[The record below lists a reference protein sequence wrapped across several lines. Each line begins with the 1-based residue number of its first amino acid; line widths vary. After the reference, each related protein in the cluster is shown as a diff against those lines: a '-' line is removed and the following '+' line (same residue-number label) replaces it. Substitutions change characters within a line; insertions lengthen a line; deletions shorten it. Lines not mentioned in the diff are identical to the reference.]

1 MSDQF
6 LSDLRQFM
14 PSERIYTDE
23 LRTLGWG
30 TDASFYRQI
39 PKVVLRSDGEEEISK
54 IVRLCQKYK
63 LPFTFRAAGTS
74 LSGQSCT
81 DSVLIVAGKHW
92 EKYSLEVSGEGQE
105 VRSIKLQPG
114 IVGARVNEILKPY
127 GRVFPPDP
135 ASIGSAMVGGIV
147 INNASGMNCGVH
159 ANSDRMMVSAKIILT
174 DGTVLDTG
182 DEKSREAFRKSH
194 PEFLKKIEALRDKV
208 RADKP
213 LADRIA
219 RKYSIKN
226 VTGLNLRPL
235 IAYDDPFD
243 IIAHS
248 MVGSEGTLA
257 FLSEVTMKTLKD
269 YKYKASAMVYFL
281 TMKESCEAVVA
292 MKKLKAG
299 DEDLEMS
306 AENLMVKSAE
316 MLDYKS
322 LSSVDDPV
330 FLQYKQDVDAGK
342 IEGVEPG
349 DYHNLTAILTETK
362 GITHKQLLDKIE
374 AIKKCLGQFRLYIP
388 AEFTEDPAIYG
399 KYWAIRSGIFPS
411 VGGTRPIG
419 TSCLIEDVAFPIES
433 LPEATVKLQ
442 KLIADHGYDDA
453 CIYGHAFEGNYHF
466 ILNQSFADEH
476 EVARYAEMMRDVAKL
491 VVEGYD
497 GSLKAE
503 HGTGRNMAPFVKYE
517 WGDKAYETMKE
528 LKAIFDPDGL
538 LNQGVV
544 FNDDPDCFIKCLKPL
559 PVLDYDFKSVPDGG
573 HYLMDPKLST
583 AKETIEQVKRAN
595 KCIECGF
602 CEVNCMSCGLTLSS
616 RMRIAVQR
624 EICHLEATGENPERA
639 ATLRKQYKYYG
650 DQTCATDGLC
660 STSCPMK
667 INTGELTH
675 LIRQLDMNKS
685 TLGYQVGEFAA
696 NHMAGI
702 KSGLRVVLDVA
713 HAAHVTL
720 GPKLMTSVCRTMNKM
735 GMPLWTTAMPKKKRQ
750 PKKSDLTQF
759 IINSIDHSPLNI
771 DHSAA
776 QKDPSANNGQSPT
789 PNGQSSMV
797 NGQSSMVNGQ
807 SSMVNGQS
815 SMVNGQSSM
824 VNGQSSMVNGQ
835 SPNPKVVYFP
845 SCINQTMGQS
855 KQGGKIHDLVDEVIQ
870 LMAKAGYEVIF
881 PEGMERMCCGQ
892 IWESK
897 GMLDIADRK
906 SAELEAALWKAS
918 EQGKYP
924 VLCAQSPCLHRM
936 KKVMHK
942 MKLYEPAEFIMEYLV
957 PRLDFHPTDRHI
969 ALHLTCSTRE
979 MGVDKDM
986 IALARLCST
995 NVFLPEGVGC
1005 CGFAGDRGFT
1015 FPELNKYGL
1024 RKLRPQ
1030 IEANRIEVGYSNSR
1044 TCEIGLETNTGI
1056 PYMSIVYLVNEC
1068 TTARR

>member
-1 MSDQF
+1 MFKQF
-6 LSDLRQFM
+6 LTELKQLLPAD
-14 PSERIYTDE
+14 RIYTDE

-30 TDASFYRQI
+30 TDASFYRMI
-39 PKVVLRSDGEEEISK
+39 PKVVVRSDGEEEVSRIIK
-54 IVRLCQKYK
+54 TCRKYK

-92 EKYSLEVSGEGQE
+92 EKFSLSPDGEN
-105 VRSIKLQPG
+105 IKLQPG

-159 ANSDRMMVSAKIILT
+159 ANSDRMLLSARIILA
-174 DGTVLDTG
+174 DGTILDTG
-182 DEKSREAFRKSH
+182 SEESREQFRKSH
-194 PEFLKKIEALRDKV
+194 PEFIQKIETLRDKV
-208 RADKP
+208 RVDEQ
-213 LADRIA
+213 LASRI
-219 RKYSIKN
+219 RNKYSIKN

-235 IAYDDPFD
+235 VAYDDPFD

-257 FLSEVTMKTLKD
+257 FLSEVTMRTLRD
-269 YKYKASAMVYFL
+269 YPFKASAMVYFL
-281 TMKESCEAVVA
+281 TMKESCETVVA

-299 DEDLEMS
+299 DEDLQMS
-306 AENLMVKSAE
+306 AEQLMVKSAE

-330 FLQYKQDVDAGK
+330 FLQYKKDVDAGK

-362 GITHKQLLDKIE
+362 AVTHEQLQEKISS
-374 AIKKCLGQFRLYIP
+374 IKECLGQFRLYQP
-388 AEFTEDPAIYG
+388 AEFTEDPAVYG

-411 VGGTRPIG
+411 VGGTRPVG

-442 KLIADHGYDDA
+442 QLIADHGYDDA

-466 ILNQSFADEH
+466 ILNQSFSDEH
-476 EVARYAEMMRDVAKL
+476 EVARYAEMMREVAKL

-517 WGDKAYETMKE
+517 WGEKAYEVMKE
-528 LKAIFDPDGL
+528 LKQIFDPDGL
-538 LNQGVV
+538 LNQGVI

-559 PVLDYDFKSVPDGG
+559 PVLDYDFDSVPDGG
-573 HYLMDPKLST
+573 KYLMDSTLST
-583 AKETIEQVKRAN
+583 AKETVEQVKRAN

-624 EICHLEATGENPERA
+624 EIRHLTKTGENPARL
-639 ATLRKQYKYYG
+639 ATLKKQYKYYG

-675 LIRQLDMNKS
+675 LIRQLDMNQSKV
-685 TLGYQVGEFAA
+685 GYQIGEFAA

-713 HAAHVTL
+713 HLGHVTL
-720 GPKLMTSVCRTMNKM
+720 GPTLMTSVCRGMNKM
-735 GMPLWTTAMPKKKRQ
+735 GLPLWTTAMPKKKRQ

-759 IINSIDHSPLNI
+759 IIEKSIPHHEGEGNHNSQFSTLN
-771 DHSAA
+771 S
-776 QKDPSANNGQSPT
+776 QL
-789 PNGQSSMV
+789 
-797 NGQSSMVNGQ
+797 
-807 SSMVNGQS
+807 
-815 SMVNGQSSM
+815 
-824 VNGQSSMVNGQ
+824 
-835 SPNPKVVYFP
+835 KVVYFP
-845 SCINQTMGQS
+845 SCINQTMGLS
-855 KQGGKIHDLVDEVIQ
+855 KEAKVKHALVDEVIQ
-870 LMAKAGYEVIF
+870 LMTKAGYEVIF
-881 PEGMERMCCGQ
+881 PEGMEKMCCGQ

-936 KKVMHK
+936 RKVMKK
-942 MKLYEPAEFIMEYLV
+942 MKLYEPAEFIMTYLKD
-957 PRLDFHPTDRHI
+957 RLEFHQTDKHI
-969 ALHLTCSTRE
+969 ALHLTCSTRQ

-986 IALARLCST
+986 IALAKLCSK
-995 NVFLPEGVGC
+995 NVYLPEGVGC

-1015 FPELNKYGL
+1015 FPEMNRYAL

-1030 IEANRIEVGYSNSR
+1030 IEKNHIEVGYSNSR
-1044 TCEIGLETNTGI
+1044 TCEIGLEANTGI
-1056 PYMSIVYLVNEC
+1056 PYMSIIYLVNLC
-1068 TTARR
+1068 TTAKA

>member
-1 MSDQF
+1 MKIENRPARGLVENWECRMIKEF
-6 LSDLRQFM
+6 LSNLRQFM
-14 PSERIYTDE
+14 PSDRIYTDE

-39 PKVVLRSDGEEEISK
+39 PKVVLRSDGEAEISK
-54 IVRLCQKYK
+54 IVQLCKKYQ

-92 EKYSLEVSGEGQE
+92 EGYRLADDHE
-105 VRSIKLQPG
+105 RITLQPG
-114 IVGARVNEILKPY
+114 IVGARVNQILKPY

-147 INNASGMNCGVH
+147 VNNASGMNCGVH
-159 ANSDRMMVSAKIILT
+159 ANSDRMMVSARMVLT

-182 DEKSREAFRKSH
+182 DEESRAAFRRSH
-194 PEFLKKIEALRDKV
+194 PEMIKKIEALRDRV
-208 RADKP
+208 RADEE
-213 LADRIA
+213 LASRI
-219 RKYSIKN
+219 RKKYSIKN
-226 VTGLNLRPL
+226 VTGLNMRPL
-235 IAYDDPFD
+235 VAYDNPFD

-257 FLSEVTMKTLKD
+257 FLSEVTMRTLKD
-269 YKYKASAMVYFL
+269 YPYKASAMVYFL

-299 DEDLEMS
+299 DEDLAMS

-316 MLDYKS
+316 MLDYMS

-330 FLQYKQDVDAGK
+330 YLQYQKDVDAGK
-342 IEGVEPG
+342 IPGVEPG

-362 GITHKQLLDKIE
+362 GITHEQLLEKVE
-374 AIKKCLGQFRLYIP
+374 RIKECLGQFQLYIP

-411 VGGTRPIG
+411 VGGTRPVG

-442 KLIADHGYDDA
+442 RLIADHGYADA

-491 VVEGYD
+491 VVEEYD

-517 WGDKAYETMKE
+517 WGEKAYEVMKE

-538 LNQGVV
+538 LNRGVI

-559 PVLDYDFKSVPDGG
+559 PVLDFDYDKVPDGG
-573 HYLMDPKLST
+573 HYLMDPSLST
-583 AKETIEQVKRAN
+583 AQETVRQVKRAN

-624 EICHLEATGENPERA
+624 EIRHLTSTGENPERLA
-639 ATLRKQYKYYG
+639 KLKRQYKYYG

-675 LIRQLDMNKS
+675 LIRQMDMNES
-685 TLGYQVGEFAA
+685 PTGYKIGEFAA

-702 KSGLRVVLDVA
+702 KSGLRVMLDVA
-713 HAAHVTL
+713 HVAHVTL
-720 GPKLMTSVCRTMNKM
+720 GSTLMTDICRGMNKM
-735 GMPLWTTAMPKKKRQ
+735 GLPLWTTAMPKKKRQ
-750 PKKSDLTQF
+750 PKPSDLTQM
-759 IINSIDHSPLNI
+759 IIKSIEVRGEKEEVRGKKQTS
-771 DHSAA
+771 
-776 QKDPSANNGQSPT
+776 
-789 PNGQSSMV
+789 
-797 NGQSSMVNGQ
+797 
-807 SSMVNGQS
+807 
-815 SMVNGQSSM
+815 
-824 VNGQSSMVNGQ
+824 
-835 SPNPKVVYFP
+835 KVVYFP
-845 SCINQTMGQS
+845 SCINQTMGLS
-855 KQGGKIHDLVDEVIQ
+855 KESPVKQPLVDEICE
-870 LMAKAGYEVIF
+870 LMRKAGYEVIF

-918 EQGKYP
+918 EEGKYP

-942 MKLYEPAEFIMEYLV
+942 MHLYEPAEFIMKYLV
-957 PRLDFHPTDRHI
+957 ERLDFHPIDRHV

-986 IALARLCST
+986 IALAKMCST

-1015 FPELNKYGL
+1015 FPELNQYGL

-1030 IEANRIEVGYSNSR
+1030 IEANHIEVGYSNSR
-1044 TCEIGLETNTGI
+1044 TCEIGLESNTGI

-1068 TTARR
+1068 TSAKA

>member
-1 MSDQF
+1 MIQQF
-6 LSDLRQFM
+6 LSDIRQFL
-14 PSERIYTDE
+14 PSDRIYTDE

-39 PKVVLRSDGEEEISK
+39 PKVVIRSDGEEEIAK
-54 IVRLCQKYK
+54 IVKICKKYK

-92 EKYSLEVSGEGQE
+92 EKYEMGENQDT
-105 VRSIKLQPG
+105 IKLQPG
-114 IVGARVNEILKPY
+114 IVGARVNEILKPF

-159 ANSDRMMVSAKIILT
+159 ANSDRMMVSARVILT

-182 DEKSREAFRKSH
+182 DEKSREQFRQSH
-194 PEFLKKIEALRDKV
+194 PEFIAKIEALRDKV
-208 RADKP
+208 RADEE
-213 LADRIA
+213 LASRI
-219 RKYSIKN
+219 RTKYSIKN

-248 MVGSEGTLA
+248 MVGSEGTLG
-257 FLSEVTMKTLKD
+257 FLSEVTMRTLRD
-269 YKYKASAMVYFL
+269 YPFKASAMVYFL

-292 MKKLKAG
+292 MKKMKAG
-299 DEDLEMS
+299 EEDLAYS
-306 AENLMVKSAE
+306 AENLVVKSAE

-330 FLQYKQDVDAGK
+330 FLQYKKDVDASK
-342 IEGVEPG
+342 IEGVQPG

-362 GITHKQLLDKIE
+362 AVTHEQLLAKIK
-374 AIKKCLGQFRLYIP
+374 AITDCLTQFNLYGLV
-388 AEFTEDPAIYG
+388 EFTEDPAVYG

-411 VGGTRPIG
+411 VGGTRPVG

-476 EVARYAEMMRDVAKL
+476 EVARYAEMMREVAKL

-517 WGDKAYETMKE
+517 WGDKAYEAMKE

-538 LNQGVV
+538 LNKGVI

-559 PVLDYDFKSVPDGG
+559 PVLDYDFDKVPDGG
-573 HYLMDPKLST
+573 HYLMDPSLST

-624 EICHLEATGENPERA
+624 EIRHLTTTGSNPERL
-639 ATLRKQYKYYG
+639 ATLKKQYKYYG

-675 LIRQLDMNKS
+675 IIRQMDMNES
-685 TLGYQVGEFAA
+685 PTGYKVGEFAA

-713 HAAHVTL
+713 HMAHVTL
-720 GPKLMTSVCRTMNKM
+720 GPTMMTGIARGMNKM
-735 GMPLWTTAMPKKKRQ
+735 GLPLWTTAMPKKKRQ

-759 IINSIDHSPLNI
+759 IIEKSIPQKEEEHFPL
-771 DHSAA
+771 
-776 QKDPSANNGQSPT
+776 
-789 PNGQSSMV
+789 
-797 NGQSSMVNGQ
+797 
-807 SSMVNGQS
+807 
-815 SMVNGQSSM
+815 
-824 VNGQSSMVNGQ
+824 
-835 SPNPKVVYFP
+835 KVVYFP

-855 KQGGKIHDLVDEVIQ
+855 KHGGKIHHLVDEVIQ

-881 PEGMERMCCGQ
+881 PEGMDRMCCGQ

-918 EQGKYP
+918 EEGKYP

-936 KKVMHK
+936 RKVMHK
-942 MKLYEPAEFIMEYLV
+942 MHLYEPAEFIMKYLV
-957 PRLDFHPTDRHI
+957 PRLDFHQIDRPI
-969 ALHLTCSTRE
+969 ALHITCSTRQ
-979 MGVDKDM
+979 MGVADDL
-986 IALARLCST
+986 INLAKMCST
-995 NVFLPEGVGC
+995 KVFLPEGVGC

-1030 IEANRIEVGYSNSR
+1030 IEANHIEVGYSNSR

-1068 TTARR
+1068 TTKKG

>member
-1 MSDQF
+1 MLNQF
-6 LSDLRQFM
+6 LSDIRQFL
-14 PSERIYTDE
+14 PSDRIYTDE

-39 PKVVLRSDGEEEISK
+39 PKVVIRSDGEEEISK
-54 IVRLCQKYK
+54 IVQLCKK
-63 LPFTFRAAGTS
+63 HHLPFTFRAAGTS

-92 EKYSLEVSGEGQE
+92 EKYEILEENGKGKEE
-105 VRSIKLQPG
+105 REYTIRLQPG

-159 ANSDRMMVSAKIILT
+159 ANSDRMMISARIILT

-208 RADKP
+208 RADEK
-213 LADRIA
+213 LASRI
-219 RKYSIKN
+219 RTKYSIKN

-235 IAYDDPFD
+235 VAYDDPFD

-281 TMKESCEAVVA
+281 TMKESCEAVVS

-299 DEDLEMS
+299 DEDLAMS
-306 AENLMVKSAE
+306 AEQLMVKSAE

-330 FLQYKQDVDAGK
+330 FLQYQKDVDAGK
-342 IEGVEPG
+342 IAGVEPG

-362 GITHKQLLDKIE
+362 GITHEQLLEKIE
-374 AIKKCLGQFRLYIP
+374 KIKECLGQFKLYVP
-388 AEFTEDPAIYG
+388 AEFTEDPAVYG

-453 CIYGHAFEGNYHF
+453 GIYGHAFEGNYHF

-517 WGDKAYETMKE
+517 WGDKAYEVMKE
-528 LKAIFDPDGL
+528 LKAIFDPEGL
-538 LNQGVV
+538 LNKGVI

-559 PVLDYDFKSVPDGG
+559 PVLDYDFKSIPDGG

-624 EICHLEATGENPERA
+624 EICYLEATGRDPERVA
-639 ATLRKQYKYYG
+639 KLRKQYKYYG

-675 LIRQLDMNKS
+675 LIRQLDMNNS
-685 TLGYQVGEFAA
+685 TVGYQVGEFAA

-720 GPKLMTSVCRTMNKM
+720 GPKLMTTVCRTMNKM
-735 GMPLWTTAMPKKKRQ
+735 GLPLWTTAMPKKKRQ

-759 IINSIDHSPLNI
+759 IIEKSIPHKEEEHSPL
-771 DHSAA
+771 
-776 QKDPSANNGQSPT
+776 
-789 PNGQSSMV
+789 
-797 NGQSSMVNGQ
+797 
-807 SSMVNGQS
+807 
-815 SMVNGQSSM
+815 
-824 VNGQSSMVNGQ
+824 
-835 SPNPKVVYFP
+835 KVVYFP

-855 KQGGKIHDLVDEVIQ
+855 RQGGKIHDLVRSSSPRAWSGCVVDKSGNQ
-870 LMAKAGYEVIF
+870 KACSTSPTARV
-881 PEGMERMCCGQ
+881 PS
-892 IWESK
+892 SK
-897 GMLDIADRK
+897 PLSGRLQSRANI
-906 SAELEAALWKAS
+906 
-918 EQGKYP
+918 
-924 VLCAQSPCLHRM
+924 LCS
-936 KKVMHK
+936 
-942 MKLYEPAEFIMEYLV
+942 V
-957 PRLDFHPTDRHI
+957 PR
-969 ALHLTCSTRE
+969 
-979 MGVDKDM
+979 V
-986 IALARLCST
+986 
-995 NVFLPEGVGC
+995 
-1005 CGFAGDRGFT
+1005 
-1015 FPELNKYGL
+1015 
-1024 RKLRPQ
+1024 
-1030 IEANRIEVGYSNSR
+1030 
-1044 TCEIGLETNTGI
+1044 
-1056 PYMSIVYLVNEC
+1056 LVC
-1068 TTARR
+1068 TA

>member
-1 MSDQF
+1 MNLQF
-6 LSDLRQFM
+6 LSELKQYL
-14 PSERIYTDE
+14 PSDRIYTDE

-39 PKVVLRSDGEEEISK
+39 PKVVIRSDGEEEISK
-54 IVRLCQKYK
+54 IVKTCQKYK
-63 LPFTFRAAGTS
+63 MPYTFRAAGTS

-92 EKYSLEVSGEGQE
+92 EKYELGPNQDT
-105 VRSIKLQPG
+105 IKLQPG
-114 IVGARVNEILKPY
+114 IVGGRVNEILKPF

-159 ANSDRMMVSAKIILT
+159 ANSDRMLVSARIILT
-174 DGTVLDTG
+174 DGTILDTG
-182 DEKSREAFRKSH
+182 DKESREQFARSH
-194 PEFLKKIEALRDKV
+194 PEFLRKIETLRDKV
-208 RADKP
+208 RANEA
-213 LADRIA
+213 LASRICN
-219 RKYSIKN
+219 KYSIKN

-257 FLSEVTMKTLKD
+257 FLSEVTMKTLHD
-269 YKYKASAMVYFL
+269 YPYKASAMVYFL
-281 TMKESCEAVVA
+281 SMKESCEAVVA
-292 MKKLKAG
+292 MKKMKAG
-299 DEDLEMS
+299 EEDMAYS
-306 AENLMVKSAE
+306 AENLVVKSAE

-322 LSSVDDPV
+322 LSSVNDPV
-330 FLQYKQDVDAGK
+330 FLQYKKDVDAGK
-342 IEGVEPG
+342 IEGVLPG
-349 DYHNLTAILTETK
+349 DYHDLTAILTETK
-362 GITHKQLLDKIE
+362 GITHEQLLEKIGK
-374 AIKKCLGQFRLYIP
+374 IKSCLEQFRLYIP
-388 AEFTEDPAIYG
+388 AEFTEDPKVYG

-411 VGGTRPIG
+411 VGGTRPLG

-442 KLIADHGYDDA
+442 KMIADHGYDDA

-476 EVARYAEMMRDVAKL
+476 EVARYAEMMRDVARL
-491 VVEGYD
+491 VVEEYD

-503 HGTGRNMAPFVKYE
+503 HGTGRNMAPFVRYE
-517 WGDKAYETMKE
+517 WRDEAYEAMKE
-528 LKAIFDPDGL
+528 LKAIFDPDCL
-538 LNQGVV
+538 LNQGVI

-559 PVLDYDFKSVPDGG
+559 PVLDYDFDSVPDGG
-573 HYLMDPKLST
+573 HYLMDSSLST
-583 AKETIEQVKRAN
+583 AKETVEQVKRAN

-624 EICHLEATGENPERA
+624 EIRYLAATGSNPERL
-639 ATLRKQYKYYG
+639 ATLKKQYKYYG

-675 LIRQLDMNKS
+675 LIRQMDMNNSRMGYK
-685 TLGYQVGEFAA
+685 LGDFAA

-713 HAAHVTL
+713 HLGHVTL
-720 GPKLMTSVCRTMNKM
+720 GPTLMTGIARGMNKM
-735 GMPLWTTAMPKKKRQ
+735 GLPLWTTAMPKKHRQ

-759 IINSIDHSPLNI
+759 IIEKSIPQKEKEHLPLR
-771 DHSAA
+771 
-776 QKDPSANNGQSPT
+776 
-789 PNGQSSMV
+789 
-797 NGQSSMVNGQ
+797 
-807 SSMVNGQS
+807 
-815 SMVNGQSSM
+815 
-824 VNGQSSMVNGQ
+824 
-835 SPNPKVVYFP
+835 VVYFP

-855 KQGGKIHDLVDEVIQ
+855 KHGGKIHDLVDEVIQ
-870 LMAKAGYEVIF
+870 LMAKAGYETIF

-918 EQGKYP
+918 DEGRYP

-936 KKVMHK
+936 RKVMHK
-942 MKLYEPAEFIMEYLV
+942 MHLYEPAEFIMKFLV
-957 PRLDFHPTDRHI
+957 PRLDFHPIDRHI
-969 ALHLTCSTRE
+969 ALHLTCSTRQ
-979 MGVDKDM
+979 MGVADDL
-986 IALARLCST
+986 IALAKMCSD

-1030 IEANRIEVGYSNSR
+1030 IEANHIEVGYSNSR

-1068 TTARR
+1068 TTPKAI

>member
-1 MSDQF
+1 MKRF
-6 LSDLRQFM
+6 LNDIKGILPADRV
-14 PSERIYTDE
+14 YTDE
-23 LRTLGWG
+23 LRTLAWG
-30 TDASFYRQI
+30 TDASFYRMTPQVVIRAKDEAEVSQI
-39 PKVVLRSDGEEEISK
+39 VKTAN
-54 IVRLCQKYK
+54 KYG

-74 LSGQSCT
+74 LSGQSVS
-81 DSVLIVAGKHW
+81 DSILIVAGKNW
-92 EKYSLEVSGEGQE
+92 EDFSVAADSN
-105 VRSIKLQPG
+105 SITLQPG
-114 IVGARVNEILKPY
+114 IVGARVNQILKPL

-147 INNASGMNCGVH
+147 ANNASGMNCGTH
-159 ANSDRMMVSAKIILT
+159 ANSDRMLLSARLVLP

-182 DEKSREAFRKSH
+182 DAVSRETFKKSH
-194 PEFLKKIEALRDKV
+194 PDFIARIEALRDRI
-208 RADKP
+208 RANGP
-213 LADRIA
+213 LADRI
-219 RKYSIKN
+219 RKKYSIKN
-226 VTGLNLRPL
+226 VTGLNLRPF

-243 IIAHS
+243 IIAHCV
-248 MVGSEGTLA
+248 VGSEGTLA
-257 FLSEVTMKTLKD
+257 FISRVTMRTLHD
-269 YKYKASAMVYFL
+269 YPCKASAMLYFF
-281 TMKESCEAVVA
+281 TMRESCEAVVA
-292 MKKLKAG
+292 LKQLHSSEA
-299 DEDLEMS
+299 DIAMS
-306 AENLMVKSAE
+306 EENLMVKSAE
-316 MLDYKS
+316 MLDYLS
-322 LSSVDDPV
+322 LASVDDPV
-330 FLQYKQDVDAGK
+330 YLQYKRDVDAGK
-342 IEGVEPG
+342 IPGVAPG

-362 GITHKQLLDKIE
+362 GVTHEQLLEKID
-374 AIKKCLGQFRLYIP
+374 AISKCLKQFSLYQP
-388 AEFTEDPAIYG
+388 VEFTEDPKVYG

-517 WGDKAYETMKE
+517 WGEKAYEAMKE
-528 LKAIFDPDGL
+528 LKAIFDPEGL
-538 LNQGVV
+538 LNQGVI

-559 PVLDYDFKSVPDGG
+559 PVLDYDFDSVPDGG
-573 HYLMDPKLST
+573 HYLMDPELST

-624 EICHLEATGENPERA
+624 EIRELEVTGRDPQRA

-713 HAAHVTL
+713 HLAHITL
-720 GPKLMTSVCRTMNKM
+720 GPTLMTNVCRTMNKM
-735 GMPLWTTAMPKKKRQ
+735 GLPLWTTAMPKKRRQ
-750 PKKSDLTQF
+750 PKPSDLTQF
-759 IINSIDHSPLNI
+759 IIEKSIPHKEQEHSDL
-771 DHSAA
+771 
-776 QKDPSANNGQSPT
+776 
-789 PNGQSSMV
+789 
-797 NGQSSMVNGQ
+797 
-807 SSMVNGQS
+807 
-815 SMVNGQSSM
+815 
-824 VNGQSSMVNGQ
+824 
-835 SPNPKVVYFP
+835 KVVYFP

-855 KQGGKIHDLVDEVIQ
+855 KNGPMKHDLVDEVIQ

-906 SAELEAALWKAS
+906 SAELEKALWKAS
-918 EQGKYP
+918 EHGKYP

-936 KKVMHK
+936 RKVMKK
-942 MKLYEPAEFIMEYLV
+942 MKLYEPAEFIMTYLV
-957 PRLDFHPTDRHI
+957 DRLDFHPTDKHI
-969 ALHLTCSTRE
+969 ALHLTCSTRQ

-986 IALARLCST
+986 IALAKLCSN
-995 NVFLPEGVGC
+995 NVYLPEGVGC

-1015 FPELNKYGL
+1015 FPEMNRYAL

-1030 IEANRIEVGYSNSR
+1030 IEKNNIEVGYSNSR

-1056 PYMSIVYLVNEC
+1056 PYMSIVYLVNTC
-1068 TTARR
+1068 TTPKKG

>member
-1 MSDQF
+1 MIKEF

-14 PSERIYTDE
+14 PSDRIYTDE

-39 PKVVLRSDGEEEISK
+39 PKVVLRSDGEAEISK
-54 IVRLCQKYK
+54 IVQLCKKYQ

-92 EKYSLEVSGEGQE
+92 EGYRLADDHE
-105 VRSIKLQPG
+105 RITLQPG
-114 IVGARVNEILKPY
+114 IVGARVNQILKPY

-147 INNASGMNCGVH
+147 VNNASGMNCGVH
-159 ANSDRMMVSAKIILT
+159 ANSDRMMVSARMVLT

-182 DEKSREAFRKSH
+182 DEESRAAFRRSH
-194 PEFLKKIEALRDKV
+194 PEMIKKIEALRDRV
-208 RADKP
+208 RADEE
-213 LADRIA
+213 LASRI
-219 RKYSIKN
+219 RKKYSIKN

-235 IAYDDPFD
+235 VAYDDPFD

-257 FLSEVTMKTLKD
+257 FLSEVTMRTLKD
-269 YKYKASAMVYFL
+269 YPYKASAMVYFL

-299 DEDLEMS
+299 DEDLAMS

-316 MLDYKS
+316 MLDYMS

-330 FLQYKQDVDAGK
+330 YLQYQKDVDAGK
-342 IEGVEPG
+342 IPGVEPG

-362 GITHKQLLDKIE
+362 GITHEQLLEKVE
-374 AIKKCLGQFRLYIP
+374 RIKECLGQFQLYLP
-388 AEFTEDPAIYG
+388 AEFTEDPAVYG

-411 VGGTRPIG
+411 VGGTRPVG

-442 KLIADHGYDDA
+442 RLIADHGYADA

-491 VVEGYD
+491 VVEEYD

-517 WGDKAYETMKE
+517 WGEKAYEVMKE

-538 LNQGVV
+538 LNRGVI

-559 PVLDYDFKSVPDGG
+559 PVLDFDYDKVPDGG
-573 HYLMDPKLST
+573 HYLMEPSLST
-583 AKETIEQVKRAN
+583 AQETVRQVKRAN

-624 EICHLEATGENPERA
+624 EIRHLTSTGENPERLA
-639 ATLRKQYKYYG
+639 KLKRQYKYYG

-675 LIRQLDMNKS
+675 LIRQMDMNES
-685 TLGYQVGEFAA
+685 PTGYKIGEFAA

-702 KSGLRVVLDVA
+702 KSGLRVMLDVA
-713 HAAHVTL
+713 HVAHVTL
-720 GPKLMTSVCRTMNKM
+720 GSTLMTDICRGMNKM
-735 GMPLWTTAMPKKKRQ
+735 GLPLWTTAMPKKKRQ
-750 PKKSDLTQF
+750 PKPSDLTQM
-759 IINSIDHSPLNI
+759 IIKSIEVRGEKEEVRGKKQTS
-771 DHSAA
+771 
-776 QKDPSANNGQSPT
+776 
-789 PNGQSSMV
+789 
-797 NGQSSMVNGQ
+797 
-807 SSMVNGQS
+807 
-815 SMVNGQSSM
+815 
-824 VNGQSSMVNGQ
+824 
-835 SPNPKVVYFP
+835 KVVYFP
-845 SCINQTMGQS
+845 SCINQTMGLS
-855 KQGGKIHDLVDEVIQ
+855 KESPVKQPLVDEICE
-870 LMAKAGYEVIF
+870 LMRKAGYEVIF

-918 EQGKYP
+918 EEGKYP

-942 MKLYEPAEFIMEYLV
+942 MHLYEPAEFIMKYLV
-957 PRLDFHPTDRHI
+957 ERLDFHPIDRHV

-986 IALARLCST
+986 ITLAKMCST

-1015 FPELNKYGL
+1015 FPELNQYGL

-1030 IEANRIEVGYSNSR
+1030 IEANHIEVGYSNSR
-1044 TCEIGLETNTGI
+1044 TCEIGLESNTGI

-1068 TTARR
+1068 TSAKA

>member
-1 MSDQF
+1 MNLQF
-6 LSDLRQFM
+6 LSELKQYL
-14 PSERIYTDE
+14 PSDRIYTDE

-39 PKVVLRSDGEEEISK
+39 PKVVIRSDGEEEISK
-54 IVRLCQKYK
+54 IVKTCQKYK
-63 LPFTFRAAGTS
+63 MPYTFRAAGTS

-92 EKYSLEVSGEGQE
+92 EKYELGPNQDT
-105 VRSIKLQPG
+105 IKLQPG
-114 IVGARVNEILKPY
+114 IVGGRVNEILKPF

-159 ANSDRMMVSAKIILT
+159 ANSDRMLVSARIILT
-174 DGTVLDTG
+174 DGTILDTG
-182 DEKSREAFRKSH
+182 DKESREQFARSH
-194 PEFLKKIEALRDKV
+194 PEFLRKIEALRDKV
-208 RADKP
+208 RANEA
-213 LADRIA
+213 LASRICN
-219 RKYSIKN
+219 KYSIKN

-257 FLSEVTMKTLKD
+257 FLSEVTMKTLHD
-269 YKYKASAMVYFL
+269 YPYKASAMVYFL
-281 TMKESCEAVVA
+281 SMKESCEAVVA
-292 MKKLKAG
+292 MKKMKAG
-299 DEDLEMS
+299 EEDMAYS
-306 AENLMVKSAE
+306 AENLVVKSAE

-322 LSSVDDPV
+322 LSSVNDPV
-330 FLQYKQDVDAGK
+330 FLQYKKDVDAGK
-342 IEGVEPG
+342 IEGVLPG
-349 DYHNLTAILTETK
+349 DYHDLTAILTETK
-362 GITHKQLLDKIE
+362 GITHEQLLEKIGK
-374 AIKKCLGQFRLYIP
+374 IKSCLEQFRLYIP
-388 AEFTEDPAIYG
+388 AEFTEDPKVYG

-411 VGGTRPIG
+411 VGGTRPLG

-442 KLIADHGYDDA
+442 KMIADHGYDDA

-476 EVARYAEMMRDVAKL
+476 EVARYAEMMRDVARL
-491 VVEGYD
+491 VVEEYD

-503 HGTGRNMAPFVKYE
+503 HGTGRNMAPFVRYE
-517 WGDKAYETMKE
+517 WRDEAYEAMKE
-528 LKAIFDPDGL
+528 LKAIFDPDCL
-538 LNQGVV
+538 LNQGVI

-559 PVLDYDFKSVPDGG
+559 PVLDYDFDSVPDGG
-573 HYLMDPKLST
+573 HYLMDSSLST
-583 AKETIEQVKRAN
+583 AKETVEQVKRAN

-624 EICHLEATGENPERA
+624 EIRYLAATGSNPERL
-639 ATLRKQYKYYG
+639 ATLKKQYKYYG

-675 LIRQLDMNKS
+675 LIRQMDMNNSKMGYK
-685 TLGYQVGEFAA
+685 LGDFAA

-713 HAAHVTL
+713 HLGHVTL
-720 GPKLMTSVCRTMNKM
+720 GPTLMTGIARGMNKM
-735 GMPLWTTAMPKKKRQ
+735 GLPLWTTAMPKKHRQ

-759 IINSIDHSPLNI
+759 IIEKSIPQKEKEHLPL
-771 DHSAA
+771 
-776 QKDPSANNGQSPT
+776 
-789 PNGQSSMV
+789 
-797 NGQSSMVNGQ
+797 
-807 SSMVNGQS
+807 
-815 SMVNGQSSM
+815 
-824 VNGQSSMVNGQ
+824 
-835 SPNPKVVYFP
+835 KVVYFP

-855 KQGGKIHDLVDEVIQ
+855 KHGGKIHDLVDEVIQ
-870 LMAKAGYEVIF
+870 LMAKAGYETIF

-918 EQGKYP
+918 DEGRYP

-936 KKVMHK
+936 RKVMHK
-942 MKLYEPAEFIMEYLV
+942 MHLYEPAEFIMKFLV
-957 PRLDFHPTDRHI
+957 PRLDFHPIDRHI
-969 ALHLTCSTRE
+969 ALHLTCSTRQ
-979 MGVDKDM
+979 MGVADDL
-986 IALARLCST
+986 IALAKMCSN

-1030 IEANRIEVGYSNSR
+1030 IEANHIEVGYSNSR

-1068 TTARR
+1068 TTPKAI